1 MPCWPA
7 VRPAEIAPAGPCFG
21 SKLRSGCVRA
31 VAHTARRLE
40 REEKTQYLDE
50 LKQRCITID
59 SEAELL
65 RRAFQSKNSGK
76 LP

>member
-1 MPCWPA
+1 M
-7 VRPAEIAPAGPCFG
+7 
-21 SKLRSGCVRA
+21 
-31 VAHTARRLE
+31 AHPARRLE